1 MKIAR
6 LVTPAL
12 VLAFLP
18 SAPSRL
24 PTGYAADPPTRV
36 GRVSVVDGAV
46 SFRPAG
52 EDDWADAT
60 LNYPFTTGDH
70 LWTDAAAR
78 AEITLGSTAVRLG
91 PYSAFGF
98 LALDD
103 NTIQMELS
111 QGSLQVRLR
120 TLEQDENV
128 EIDTPNGAVSLLRT
142 GTYRVDVDS
151 SGDTT
156 TVTVRHGEAEV
167 SAAGSSFAVR
177 DDETGSLGGTDYPT
191 YDVYAAVA
199 PDRWE
204 AWSTSRDRRADVARS
219 ARYVSRDLP
228 GYEDLDDYGTWRT
241 TPAYGAVWVPR
252 RVVAGWAPYRYGH
265 WSWVEPWGWTW
276 IDDAAWGFAP
286 FHYGRWVFWNGGWAW
301 VPGRAVAWRPV
312 YAPALVVF
320 IGGGGGD
327 PNTSLYLRVRGGA
340 GAGVAW
346 FPLAPGEVYVP
357 AYPVSDRYVRNVNV
371 TTVNITNINI
381 TNIDV
386 TRVRYRNREVA
397 GGVTLVSRE
406 TFVGGRPVGR
416 DVVVTRQRWSTAPV
430 VGSAAPVAP
439 TRESV
444 IPRRVVGEGRGG
456 GGGLPRRPREGIERR
471 QVVVRTTP
479 PPAPLPFVVRERA
492 LQAHPGRP
500 VDDATLAELRARTP
514 ETRAE
519 RVRRAVPERSE
530 GAGPPPPSGGDRRLR
545 PVRPGVPEPR
555 EAPRAEERQRRPPP
569 TEQPAPI
576 DRSQPDRGLPPGR
589 RERPEDRRAPP
600 TDRAAPPPPVE
611 RPAPVQQ
618 PPAQVPPPSQVP
630 PPPPPERE
638 RPQERRGPPTDRP
651 VPHPPAAQP
660 APVQPPPPAQPPP
673 PTPPPERER
682 PQERRGPPTE
692 RPTPAPPVERPAPVQ
707 PPAAQP
713 PAPPERPASPTER
726 PAPPPPPSE
735 KPQPEGRGR
744 RAQPKEKK
752 DSTEKKPD
760 EKEKP

>member
-18 SAPSRL
+18 SAPTRL

-36 GRVSVVDGAV
+36 GRVSVMDGAV

-52 EDDWADAT
+52 EHDWADAT

-128 EIDTPNGAVSLLRT
+128 EIDTPNGAVSLLRA

-167 SAAGSSFAVR
+167 SAAGSSFTVR

-191 YDVYAAVA
+191 YDVYAAMA

-204 AWSTSRDRRADVARS
+204 AWCTSRDRRADVARS

-286 FHYGRWVFWNGGWAW
+286 FHYGRWVFWNGGG
-301 VPGRAVAWRPV
+301 PG
-312 YAPALVVF
+312 
-320 IGGGGGD
+320 D
-327 PNTSLYLRVRGGA
+327 T
-340 GAGVAW
+340 
-346 FPLAPGEVYVP
+346 
-357 AYPVSDRYVRNVNV
+357 
-371 TTVNITNINI
+371 
-381 TNIDV
+381 
-386 TRVRYRNREVA
+386 
-397 GGVTLVSRE
+397 
-406 TFVGGRPVGR
+406 
-416 DVVVTRQRWSTAPV
+416 
-430 VGSAAPVAP
+430 GSC
-439 TRESV
+439 S
-444 IPRRVVGEGRGG
+444 
-456 GGGLPRRPREGIERR
+456 GLPRR
-471 QVVVRTTP
+471 
-479 PPAPLPFVVRERA
+479 
-492 LQAHPGRP
+492 
-500 VDDATLAELRARTP
+500 LR
-514 ETRAE
+514 
-519 RVRRAVPERSE
+519 
-530 GAGPPPPSGGDRRLR
+530 
-545 PVRPGVPEPR
+545 
-555 EAPRAEERQRRPPP
+555 
-569 TEQPAPI
+569 
-576 DRSQPDRGLPPGR
+576 
-589 RERPEDRRAPP
+589 
-600 TDRAAPPPPVE
+600 
-611 RPAPVQQ
+611 
-618 PPAQVPPPSQVP
+618 
-630 PPPPPERE
+630 
-638 RPQERRGPPTDRP
+638 
-651 VPHPPAAQP
+651 
-660 APVQPPPPAQPPP
+660 
-673 PTPPPERER
+673 
-682 PQERRGPPTE
+682 
-692 RPTPAPPVERPAPVQ
+692 
-707 PPAAQP
+707 
-713 PAPPERPASPTER
+713 
-726 PAPPPPPSE
+726 
-735 KPQPEGRGR
+735 
-744 RAQPKEKK
+744 
-752 DSTEKKPD
+752 
-760 EKEKP
+760 